1 MPTIPGQKAAEM
13 VAQRW
18 REAARDVVVIAPSL
32 VTSKVDLSSV
42 AAPRI
47 NPSYLAFDS
56 AGNLYVSDAG
66 PTTKT
71 PANQVPQPPGGCRLI
86 RIAPD
91 RSVQVVAGTGKCGY
105 SGDGGAARQS
115 EINWPSGIAFDMAGD
130 LYFADMDNHRIR
142 RIDARGIITTIA
154 GTGVEG
160 HGGDGGRAVNAQLA
174 YPAGLAMVQGR
185 LLYVADGCNCMD
197 PAAYGAVRVIDLST
211 ATITTAVSSRSR
223 VVS

>member
-1 MPTIPGQKAAEM
+1 RMQQNGSLVT
-13 VAQRW
+13 VAGGGSQYEGVATKSNLFGPAGLAVAPDGDLYIADNLGTAIRKMD
-18 REAARDVVVIAPSL
+18 RFGMLSTFIAIHATGGGNSPVGITLDQDGSLYVGNFGGDVVVIAPSL

-105 SGDGGAARQS
+105 SGDGGPARQS
-115 EINWPSGIAFDMAGD
+115 EINWPSGIAFDSAGD
-130 LYFADMDNHRIR
+130 LYFADSN
-142 RIDARGIITTIA
+142 
-154 GTGVEG
+154 
-160 HGGDGGRAVNAQLA
+160 
-174 YPAGLAMVQGR
+174 
-185 LLYVADGCNCMD
+185 
-197 PAAYGAVRVIDLST
+197 
-211 ATITTAVSSRSR
+211 
-223 VVS
+223 